1 MHIQTRQRTTG
12 GGHNGPAASDRG
24 FFASIASVLSS
35 VVGGASR
42 PPAPTADADTGAG
55 LRGSV
60 NEAELPSLGDANSA
74 PLEGDYTSTPSDP
87 V

>member
-60 NEAELPSLGDANSA
+60 NEAEQPSLGDANSA